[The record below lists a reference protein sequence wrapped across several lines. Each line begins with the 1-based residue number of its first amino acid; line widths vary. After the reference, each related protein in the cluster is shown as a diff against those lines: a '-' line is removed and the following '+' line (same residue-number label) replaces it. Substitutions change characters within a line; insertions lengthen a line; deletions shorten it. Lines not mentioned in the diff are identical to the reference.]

1 MKKPNLPMAARL
13 IAGLSVS
20 ASATARSSKPVRA
33 DANGDGVLSKTEFTA
48 PRVKRLMRLDGDG
61 LSLCPDQA

>member
-1 MKKPNLPMAARL
+1 MKKPNLPMAALL

-20 ASATARSSKPVRA
+20 ASATARSPEPARA

-48 PRVKRLMRLDGDG
+48 PRVKRPMRLDADG